1 MAEIKSLK
9 ALVSLLILM
18 LIYISYSPNAFG
30 AWSLVAFMNSIRGI
44 FWLFI
49 RQTLSVST
57 AVFCIAQTVLVF
69 VFWVDS
75 WSAICFYIF
84 FINTSLSFLSKK
96 KGHKKLIYWGPT
108 RAFLWFCLQRCL
120 KICQIQ
126 MTSEVMIKNQYCF
139 SKLARTTLLPTF
151 FFISFCFFKS
161 F

>member
-96 KGHKKLIYWGPT
+96 KKRYPQLSV
-108 RAFLWFCLQRCL
+108 
-120 KICQIQ
+120 
-126 MTSEVMIKNQYCF
+126 TSHINCPRFALNKVLSSVGLY
-139 SKLARTTLLPTF
+139 
-151 FFISFCFFKS
+151 
-161 F
+161 